1 MAPDSSAPVSSS
13 SKVSTTDEKR
23 APKWTVMVF
32 MGAETIEGN
41 EPLHDAVEADLD
53 EIRSITTVRTDPPFE
68 RVVGAL
74 DIHVQVHRMADA
86 TWRYHFSFKDED
98 EKITET
104 KRQIPKGDVEQ
115 ALVEFVVESISES
128 DHGPDDHSMLV
139 LWGHAYDFAFGRST
153 TRGGVVDAI
162 DFVELSRMLQRL
174 QDRYRELDRYRSA
187 ERRTLDIIG
196 FDACDVATVEMAC
209 QLQPFAKY
217 LLASEMGIPIPGW
230 PYDRILDRL
239 RNPKGRLMAPPE
251 FGSYV
256 VRRFC
261 ESYPATSPVS
271 LTLLNLAHA
280 PRLFELAESLAV
292 ELAIAIGNPQ
302 TRDRIIDLFFG
313 SQTEDG
319 KPFVDVADLCLSLLT
334 AGGGASLVQKAL
346 DMGNFLTGP
355 QGKVVGL
362 SDTAQGRPLV
372 AEHGRNAGQL
382 VRLNGLSIYAPHVAP
397 PDDASVVRNLYGKFV
412 FAQKT
417 RWSDL
422 VHNLA
427 NLS

>member
-1 MAPDSSAPVSSS
+1 MASDSSAPESSS
-13 SKVSTTDEKR
+13 SNVATSDKKR

-41 EPLHDAVEADLD
+41 EPLDDAVEADLA
-53 EIRSITTVRTDPPFE
+53 EIRSITTVKTDPPLE

-74 DIHVQVHRMADA
+74 NIYVQVHHRAGA
-86 TWRYHFSFKDED
+86 TQRHRFSFKDQD

-104 KRQIPKGDVEQ
+104 IEEIPKGDDEQ
-115 ALVEFVVESISES
+115 ALIRFITDSIRDSG
-128 DHGPDDHSMLV
+128 HGRGDYSMLV
-139 LWGHAYDFAFGRST
+139 LWGHAYDFAFGRSV
-153 TRGGVVDAI
+153 TRGGVVEAI
-162 DFVELSRMLQRL
+162 DFVELSRMLEGL
-174 QDRYRELDRYRSA
+174 QDRYKELYGDPSG

-209 QLQPFAKY
+209 QLQAFAKY
-217 LLASEMGIPIPGW
+217 LLGSEIGIPIPGW
-230 PYDRILDRL
+230 PYDRIFDRL
-239 RNPKGRLMAPPE
+239 RNPRGRLMAPPE

-261 ESYPATSPVS
+261 ESYSATSPVS

-280 PRLFELAESLAV
+280 PRLFELAEALAV

-313 SQTEDG
+313 SQTEEG

-362 SDTAQGRPLV
+362 SDTGQGRPLV

>member
-1 MAPDSSAPVSSS
+1 MASDSSASVSSS
-13 SKVSTTDEKR
+13 SNVATSDEKR
-23 APKWTVMVF
+23 DRPKWTVMVF
-32 MGAETIEGN
+32 MGAETFDGTD
-41 EPLHDAVEADLD
+41 PLDYAVDADLA
-53 EIRSITTVRTDPPFE
+53 EIRSLTTVKADARLE
-68 RVVGAL
+68 RAVCAL
-74 DIHVQVHRMADA
+74 DIYVEVHHRAGA
-86 TWRYHFSFKDED
+86 TRRHFSFADQD

-104 KRQIPKGDVEQ
+104 TKDIPKGDDDQ
-115 ALVEFVVESISES
+115 ALINFITESTKEPRHRRG
-128 DHGPDDHSMLV
+128 DYSMLV
-139 LWGHAYDFAFGRST
+139 LWGHAYDFAFGRSM

-162 DFVELSRMLQRL
+162 DFVELSGMLQRL
-174 QDRYRELDRYRSA
+174 QDRYRELYGGPSA
-187 ERRTLDIIG
+187 ERPTLDIIG

-217 LLASEMGIPIPGW
+217 LLGSEIGIPIPGW
-230 PYDRILDRL
+230 PYDRIFDRL
-239 RNPKGRLMAPPE
+239 RNPQGRLMAPPE

-280 PRLFELAESLAV
+280 PRLFELAEALAV

-302 TRDRIIDLFFG
+302 TRDRIIDLFYG

-334 AGGGASLVQKAL
+334 AGGDASLVQKAL
-346 DMGNFLTGP
+346 DLGDFLVGP
-355 QGKVVGL
+355 RGHVVGL
-362 SDTAQGRPLV
+362 SDTGQGRPLV

-382 VRLNGLSIYAPHVAP
+382 VRLNGLSLYAPHVAP
-397 PDDASVVRNLYGKFV
+397 PDDPTAVRNLYRKFV